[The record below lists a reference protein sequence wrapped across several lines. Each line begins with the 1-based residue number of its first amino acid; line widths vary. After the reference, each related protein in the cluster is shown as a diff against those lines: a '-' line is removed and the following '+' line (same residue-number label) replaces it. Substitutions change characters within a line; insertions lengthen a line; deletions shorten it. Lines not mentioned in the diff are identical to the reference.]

1 MENSMT
7 HAFCYL
13 FFFLIKLS
21 CLLLEDDDICYHF
34 QKFLVS
40 GYIFFCKQVL
50 TYYYSKIDIYMLDSC
65 PNFVCGWEVFHHI
78 VFLSSKLIQME
89 LLNKSSLS
97 FFSKKKTKNKK
108 KQNFVCDQNLIGM
121 RITFYDIIIKIIK
134 INVFFD

>member
-13 FFFLIKLS
+13 FFFLIIKFN

-40 GYIFFCKQVL
+40 GYIVFCKQVL
-50 TYYYSKIDIYMLDSC
+50 TYYYSKIDIYMLDSY
-65 PNFVCGWEVFHHI
+65 PNFVCGWRVLHHI

-89 LLNKSSLS
+89 LLNKSSSS
-97 FFSKKKTKNKK
+97 FFSKKIKK
-108 KQNFVCDQNLIGM
+108 KKTLFVIKILIGM